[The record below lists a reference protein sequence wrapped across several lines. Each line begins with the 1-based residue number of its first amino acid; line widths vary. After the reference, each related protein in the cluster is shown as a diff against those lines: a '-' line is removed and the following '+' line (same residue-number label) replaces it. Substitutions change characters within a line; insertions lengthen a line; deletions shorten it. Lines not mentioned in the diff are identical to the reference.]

1 MVRIDSRTLSS
12 TVRAREEVVVIVAAF
27 RTLTSQ
33 MTGEGTRITRGTRT
47 TWETMRIITILITT
61 TDSRTSDSSEGM
73 TRVPKIIT
81 IWLEEVVVEE
91 EVAEETEEGEAQV
104 VVDLITIEIKT
115 LGNPIPII
123 TTTIDGTT
131 VAQEFE
137 VEEEGGVE
145 GAGVEEE
152 VE

>member
-1 MVRIDSRTLSS
+1 MVRINSRTPSS
-12 TVRAREEVVVIVAAF
+12 TVRAREELVVIVAAF

-47 TWETMRIITILITT
+47 TWETMRIITISTTT
-61 TDSRTSDSSEGM
+61 TDSRTSDRSEGM
-73 TRVPKIIT
+73 TRVPKIT

-104 VVDLITIEIKT
+104 VVDLIIIEIKT

-145 GAGVEEE
+145 GAEVEEE